1 MTALAIDR
9 PAARGEDAHELTDRM
24 QLLGLTASS
33 RPGELESGV
42 LDRLRASCPRRPL
55 SWTEAERIA
64 ERQAGVLRREL
75 KLDTRPTLPASALL
89 DLPFLSVTYRDDF
102 PTSGMATKT
111 GLGWVVVIRGDEP
124 KVRQRFSLAHE
135 LKHIID
141 DDLMTTLAG
150 GLYPATTFYSAA
162 ERAERVA
169 DRFAAA
175 LLMPKVLLRRDWT
188 ESLQDVGVL
197 ARRYDVSR
205 SAMEIRLRQLG
216 LLQATPRCATPH
228 AGAHRQ
234 GARG

>member
-1 MTALAIDR
+1 
-9 PAARGEDAHELTDRM
+9 M
-24 QLLGLTASS
+24 QLLGLSAPS
-33 RPGELESGV
+33 RFGEPESGV
-42 LDRLRASCPRRPL
+42 LVRLRASCPRRPL

-64 ERQAGVLRREL
+64 ERQAGVLRHEL
-75 KLDTRPTLPASALL
+75 KLDTRPALPASALRG
-89 DLPFLSVTYRDDF
+89 LPFMTVTYRDGF

-135 LKHIID
+135 VKHIID
-141 DDLMTTLAG
+141 DDLMTALAG
-150 GLYPATTFYSAA
+150 GLYPATTLYSAA
-162 ERAERVA
+162 ERSERVA

-228 AGAHRQ
+228 AAAHHQ

>member
-9 PAARGEDAHELTDRM
+9 PAARGDDGHELTDRM
-24 QLLGLTASS
+24 RLLGLTSPS
-33 RPGELESGV
+33 RPGQLESGV
-42 LDRLRASCPRRPL
+42 LARVRAICPRRPL

-64 ERQAGVLRREL
+64 ERQAGILRQEL

-89 DLPFLSVTYRDDF
+89 SLPFLTVTYRDGF

-124 KVRQRFSLAHE
+124 TVRQRFSLAHE

-141 DDLMTTLAG
+141 DDLMTALARR
-150 GLYPATTFYSAA
+150 LYPATTLYSAD
-162 ERAERVA
+162 ERAEHVA

-228 AGAHRQ
+228 AATHHQ